1 MNAAKDGFFEA
12 FEAEH
17 SEDIN
22 TIEQSLLAKKQQL
35 MNDAKPQE

>member
-1 MNAAKDGFFEA
+1 MNAVKDGFFDA

-17 SEDIN
+17 AEDIN